1 MTLHRGVRAPGFQIE
16 DVWGHPLS
24 LTDYAGKPLLLSFFR
39 NGACALCNLRVHQ
52 LIQRYPAYQRRGL
65 EIVVVFESSREA
77 VLEHVGRQDAPFP
90 IIADPQAQLYT
101 LYQVETSE
109 PKIARTLAMAETQQH
124 IQAAAAA
131 GFPLVQEPG
140 SNFNRIPADFLIG
153 PDLLIQRAHYAEY
166 LTDHLPFDV
175 IEQFL
180 EAQTVMSARDKPI
193 SLID

>member
-1 MTLHRGVRAPGFQIE
+1 MALHRGIPAPAFQAE
-16 DVWGHPLS
+16 DVWGHPIALA
-24 LTDYAGKPLLLSFFR
+24 DYAGKPLLLSFFR

-52 LIQRYPAYQRRGL
+52 LIQRHPAYQRRGL
-65 EIVVVFESSREA
+65 EVVVVFESPRAS

-109 PKIARTLAMAETQQH
+109 PKIARTLAMTETQQH

-131 GFPLVQEPG
+131 GFPLTQEPG

-153 PDLLIQRAHYAEY
+153 SDLVIQQAHYAQH
-166 LTDHLPFDV
+166 LTDHLPFEI

-180 EAQTVMSARDKPI
+180 EVQY
-193 SLID
+193 